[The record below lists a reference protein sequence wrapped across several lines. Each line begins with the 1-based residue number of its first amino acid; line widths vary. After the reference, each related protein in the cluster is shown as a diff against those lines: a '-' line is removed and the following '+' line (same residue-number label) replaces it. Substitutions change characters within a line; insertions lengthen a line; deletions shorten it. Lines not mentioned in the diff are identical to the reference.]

1 MNGIETLLLVCESQ
15 FNQTKEM
22 NNDEEITCSRLS
34 SVYGVVGTFPNA
46 FVTPVQGL
54 PQSNVIERELNFDEE
69 EEVRTKVVD
78 PARLLP
84 EDKYDF
90 QNWLRRKTQIEKELA
105 DKEFIYLARCA
116 KIEKELVI
124 LERSFL
130 EKKLELIHLKAS
142 HL

>member
-1 MNGIETLLLVCESQ
+1 MNGIETMLLICESQ

-22 NNDEEITCSRLS
+22 DNFFDLDRYT
-34 SVYGVVGTFPNA
+34 
-46 FVTPVQGL
+46 TPVK
-54 PQSNVIERELNFDEE
+54 SHIIERELNFDEPE
-69 EEVRTKVVD
+69 INGVTVNIKTVD
-78 PARLLP
+78 PGNLKS
-84 EDKYDF
+84 EDIYDF
-90 QNWLRRKTQIEKELA
+90 QHWLRRKSQIEKELA

-116 KIEKELVI
+116 KIEKELVL